1 MGDLSWRFNNNE
13 RKYIEEVLSSG
24 FASSTS
30 GTMNTRL
37 EEAFAKKHNKEFAIS
52 FNSGTTTLHA
62 SLWAFA

>member
-37 EEAFAKKHNKEFAIS
+37 EEAFAKKHNKEFAIR
-52 FNSGTTTLHA
+52 FCVVH
-62 SLWAFA
+62 FF